1 MKISF
6 KETHSQRTQLEKQPT
21 TAVYS
26 MTLEILWPTQIL
38 NSPCTFDFLLQV
50 WSTFCLFICLFFPSN
65 NAFLFLRK
73 FFSRDNWFDFFPS
86 SLCKELSNSPSFYFP
101 WLHANLAVWWIALD
115 ITISTNFKFHRLS
128 QSHPHYLFR
137 IAFQRSNC
145 FLIGEAKT
153 IQTHW
158 KLMAVCVIIQC
169 LFMTTFWDIGQVSH
183 ILGSQYIT
191 LHSHINWVILY
202 LSFPSLSWEDG
213 ISSTKRPV
221 LP

>member
-1 MKISF
+1 M
-6 KETHSQRTQLEKQPT
+6 ETHSQRTQLEKQPT

-26 MTLEILWPTQIL
+26 MTLKILWPTQIL

-50 WSTFCLFICLFFPSN
+50 WSTFCLFICFGFVCLFFPSN
-65 NAFLFLRK
+65 NAFLFLWK

-115 ITISTNFKFHRLS
+115 IAISTNFKFRRLS

-145 FLIGEAKT
+145 FLIGEAET

-158 KLMAVCVIIQC
+158 KLMAVWLCDYTELVY
-169 LFMTTFWDIGQVSH
+169 DN
-183 ILGSQYIT
+183 ILGYRTSVTHTRKSIYNSPQ
-191 LHSHINWVILY
+191 SH
-202 LSFPSLSWEDG
+202 
-213 ISSTKRPV
+213 
-221 LP
+221 